1 MTAPLKPALKRAF
14 GKDSWGFVPA
24 VAVTTAP
31 TVAELAAAGG
41 FNLSCS
47 LFGDQGDLTATTG
60 KVTLPRLLCETQTY
74 ESNDATN
81 YSAADLVVSFQPQ
94 AASGADGKKAW
105 EAMDDLSS
113 GFLWRRQDVDPA
125 GGAPTAGQFVDIVPV
140 DLGVKVPMKT
150 SNDASGVYAFTQ
162 GASVTGA
169 PAFNVAVVA

>member
-14 GKDSWGFVPA
+14 GNDSWGFIPA
-24 VAVTTAP
+24 CALPSAP
-31 TVAELAAAGG
+31 TVAELTAAGG

-47 LFGDQGDLTATTG
+47 LFGDQGDLSATTG

-81 YSAADLVVSFQPQ
+81 YSAADLTVSFQPQ
-94 AASGADGKKAW
+94 AAAGADGKKAW

-113 GFLWRRQDVDPA
+113 GFLWRRQDVDPQTA
-125 GGAPTAGQFVDIVPV
+125 IAAGQFVDIVPV

-150 SNDASGVYAFTQ
+150 ATDASGVYAFTQ

-169 PAFNVAVVA
+169 PSFNVVVAA

>member
-14 GKDSWGFVPA
+14 GNDSWGFVAA
-24 VAVTTAP
+24 VADITAP
-31 TVAELAAAGG
+31 TVAELTAVGG

-47 LFGDQGDLTATTG
+47 LFGDQGDLSATTG

-81 YSAADLVVSFQPQ
+81 YAAADLVVSFQPQ
-94 AASGADGKKAW
+94 AASGSDGKKAW

-113 GFLWRRQDVDPA
+113 GFLWRRQDVDPQTA
-125 GGAPTAGQFVDIVPV
+125 ITAGQFVDVVPV
-140 DLGVKVPMKT
+140 DLGVKAPMKT

-169 PAFNVAVVA
+169 PSFNVAVVA